1 MKIMHYKYVMFT
13 VCQVFFMSKRE
24 KEGYLKV
31 PEIEKPAPE
40 GDSKPCS
47 QER

>member
-1 MKIMHYKYVMFT
+1 MLCLLYVS
-13 VCQVFFMSKRE
+13 FFYVKKR
-24 KEGYLKV
+24 KKGYLKV

-40 GDSKPCS
+40 GDSKSCS